1 MDNGRKEVCLPWS
14 RPARGAWIEINTL
27 SSSVPLNIRRAPH
40 GARGLKCLSTGVAAP
55 GMRSRPARGAWI
67 EIYIIRGFY
76 LPVKSRPAR
85 GAWIEIART
94 TPPGSAGRLSRPARG
109 AWIEI
114 KEILAYGIKDL
125 SRPARGAW
133 IEMCRARKASA
144 LRPRRAPHGARGL
157 K

>member
-1 MDNGRKEVCLPWS
+1 M
-14 RPARGAWIEINTL
+14 
-27 SSSVPLNIRRAPH
+27 
-40 GARGLKCLSTGVAAP
+40 KCLSTGVAAP

-114 KEILAYGIKDL
+114 ISFL
-125 SRPARGAW
+125 SLVRVPGG
-133 IEMCRARKASA
+133 
-144 LRPRRAPHGARGL
+144 RAPHGARGL
-157 K
+157 KCFMQEQRTTNMHVAPRTGRVD